1 METIKEEKKA
11 EYETMLQC
19 FDSVIFYNG
28 YSDFFRDVYKLFK
41 KYMEE
46 WWAEKHE
53 WFFSLSEF
61 WRNEEIDRF
70 AYWQLQVLRMMLV
83 EMFGDCWTSPRSWWI
98 TDEKWFDEFMSELLN
113 RLSE

>member
-46 WWAEKHE
+46 WWVEKHE
-53 WFFSLSEF
+53 GYFGLSDF
-61 WRNEEIDRF
+61 WRDEEIDRF
-70 AYWQLQVLRMMLV
+70 AYWQLQVLRTMLV
-83 EMFGDCWTSPRSWWI
+83 EMFGECWTSPRSWWI

>member
-1 METIKEEKKA
+1 MGKEGKKA

-53 WFFSLSEF
+53 WFFSLSDF